1 MNVQQLR
8 TNETSKAN
16 PLIDDFADDVNA
28 ESRRVFDTEQYG
40 WIAPRHFDSVIF
52 GISITMVLFLIA
64 CFIAIAFYT
73 IT

>member
-1 MNVQQLR
+1 MNIRQLR

-40 WIAPRHFDSVIF
+40 WIAPRDFDSVIF